1 MISLALRRRTAM
13 SEHMETQQ
21 EGLAQELDEELTGVN
36 NPLNQPEKGTDKRNI
51 IIRILEKFGDLF
63 VLNLIFVLSCIPV
76 ITIGASVTALF
87 TMTNKMVRN
96 EDGTVW
102 NGFWKAFRQNFKIGT
117 KLWVLIL
124 LYVGILYGEFMYMQ
138 QMTGQ
143 GVNFM
148 VVLIGLEM
156 VILSF
161 ILPLLFPIV
170 ARYEN
175 TVWNYLK
182 NTLLIS
188 VANLK
193 TWLIVFIMWAVPMLA
208 MTASALVFAYTWY
221 LWILILFG
229 IFAYATSMVMQG
241 VFDKLEAPKEDM
253 KKGNDA

>member
-1 MISLALRRRTAM
+1 M

-21 EGLAQELDEELTGVN
+21 EGLAQEMDEELTGVN
-36 NPLNQPEKGTDKRNI
+36 NPLNQLEKGTDKRNI

-63 VLNLIFVLSCIPV
+63 VLNLIFVLSCIPI

-124 LYVGILYGEFMYMQ
+124 LYLGILYGEFMYMQ

-161 ILPLLFPIV
+161 TLPLLFPIV

-253 KKGNDA
+253 EKGNDA